1 MVRSCWGGTPS
12 VPDGAGAARRAGR
25 AVTVVMAAMTLGV
38 VGGVVPALG
47 GPALVAQEVPALA
60 PGRTVRITSPALVH
74 RTAEGTLVER
84 SATSLLLRP
93 EGSATPVELAI
104 ADVRRVQVATG
115 SHRGTFR
122 GAFTGLWSGLV
133 LGVIIYGA
141 DEADDEIDP
150 DCGELQCFEAPFFV
164 AMSLGGAAVGAAV
177 GSLFH
182 VTEWTELPVARLGVS
197 AGLEPSGSYEM
208 RPRRGL
214 VGSSSTLELRIELA
228 F

>member
-1 MVRSCWGGTPS
+1 MVSSGGGAPG
-12 VPDGAGAARRAGR
+12 VPDGAGAARRAGGTM
-25 AVTVVMAAMTLGV
+25 AVMAALTLAV
-38 VGGVVPALG
+38 VGAVVPAVG
-47 GPALVAQEVPALA
+47 AGALVAQEAPALE

-84 SATSLLLRP
+84 SAASLLLRP
-93 EGSATPVELAI
+93 EGSAAPVELEI
-104 ADVRRVQVATG
+104 ADVRRIQVATG
-115 SHRGTFR
+115 SHRGTLR

-150 DCGELQCFEAPFFV
+150 DCGELQCFEAPFFL

-182 VTEWTELPVARLGVS
+182 VTEWADVPVARLGVS
-197 AGLEPSGSYEM
+197 AGLEPSGSQEL
-208 RPRRGL
+208 RQRRGR

>member
-1 MVRSCWGGTPS
+1 MVSSRGSTPS
-12 VPDGAGAARRAGR
+12 VADGAGAARRAGR
-25 AVTVVMAAMTLGV
+25 AVIVVIAAMTLGA
-38 VGGVVPALG
+38 VGRIVPAVG
-47 GPALVAQEVPALA
+47 VGTLVAQEAPALE
-60 PGRTVRITSPALVH
+60 PGRTIRVTSPALVH
-74 RTAEGTLVER
+74 RTAEGTLVGR

-93 EGSATPVELAI
+93 EGSATPVELAL

-115 SHRGTFR
+115 SHRGTLR

-197 AGLEPSGSYEM
+197 AGLERSASQEM
-208 RPRRGL
+208 RHRRAL

>member
-1 MVRSCWGGTPS
+1 MVKSCRGTRGVS
-12 VPDGAGAARRAGR
+12 DGAGPARRAGR
-25 AVTVVMAAMTLGV
+25 AIMAVMVATTLAVFGAI
-38 VGGVVPALG
+38 VPAAG
-47 GPALVAQEVPALA
+47 SGALVAQEAPALE
-60 PGRTVRITSPALVH
+60 PGRTIRVTSPALVH
-74 RTAEGTLVER
+74 RTAEGMLVER
-84 SATSLLLRP
+84 SAISLLLRP
-93 EGSATPVELAI
+93 EGSATPVELEL

-115 SHRGTFR
+115 SHRGTLR

-133 LGVIIYGA
+133 LGLIIYGA

-197 AGLEPSGSYEM
+197 AGLEPSGSQEL
-208 RPRRGL
+208 RHRRGL